1 MLTATEK
8 EDGRSRVII
17 DRVRP
22 EVDGGRFPIKRTVGE
37 QVVVTAD
44 VFADGH
50 DVLRCLLRHRPEGAD
65 TWIEVPMEASYN
77 DLWQASFKVSEL
89 GRHVYTVVAWV
100 DRFFTWQHDLARRSD
115 AKDIVVAM
123 QVGAQLVL
131 EAAASAPGAAG
142 ARLKEFAEMLG
153 KTTSP
158 EAGKQLGADRELT
171 GLMTRH
177 GGQRFATSYERTLAV
192 VVEPVRARFS
202 TWYEM
207 FPRSCVPA
215 TGRHGTFAECEKRLP
230 YIAEMGFDVLYLP
243 PIGWIGGR

>member
-1 MLTATEK
+1 MQTDQETSQ
-8 EDGRSRVII
+8 DGRGRVVI

-50 DVLRCLLRHRPEGAD
+50 DVIRCLLRHRPEGSDA
-65 TWIEVPMEASYN
+65 WIDVPMEASYN
-77 DLWQASFKVSEL
+77 DLWQASFTVSAL

-115 AKDIVVAM
+115 PKDIAVAM
-123 QVGAQLVL
+123 RVGEELVL
-131 EAAASAPGAAG
+131 EAAARAPGAAG
-142 ARLKEFAEMLG
+142 ARLKEIAATLG

-171 GLMTRH
+171 ELMSRH
-177 GGQRFATSYERTLAV
+177 AERRFATSTTNA
-192 VVEPVRARFS
+192 P
-202 TWYEM
+202 
-207 FPRSCVPA
+207 
-215 TGRHGTFAECEKRLP
+215 
-230 YIAEMGFDVLYLP
+230 
-243 PIGWIGGR
+243 